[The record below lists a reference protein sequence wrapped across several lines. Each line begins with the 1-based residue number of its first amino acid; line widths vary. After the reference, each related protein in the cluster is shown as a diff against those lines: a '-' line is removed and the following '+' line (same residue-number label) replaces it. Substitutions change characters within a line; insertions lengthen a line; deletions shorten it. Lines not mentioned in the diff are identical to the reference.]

1 MMLCKPS
8 DAGSHVCDNLQSKSR
23 NNKRD
28 NKDYIIEHH
37 LCSSFTVLFE
47 NCQLEI
53 LSSYQNIL
61 LTGDFNYIHGPLND
75 SHQNCELDFMLVDLL
90 KSKTS
95 FRLLTDNE
103 KCKFARFNYDMFTEF
118 YRGLWCKHSPHLWN
132 TAYIIP

>member
-23 NNKRD
+23 YDKNGKGED
-28 NKDYIIEHH
+28 FDIASYGLDYIIDHQ
-37 LCSSFTVLFE
+37 LCPSFTVLFE

-61 LTGDFNYIHGPLND
+61 LTGDFNYMHGPLND

-95 FRLLTDNE
+95 FRLLTNNE

-118 YRGLWCKHSPHLWN
+118 YRGLWC
-132 TAYIIP
+132 